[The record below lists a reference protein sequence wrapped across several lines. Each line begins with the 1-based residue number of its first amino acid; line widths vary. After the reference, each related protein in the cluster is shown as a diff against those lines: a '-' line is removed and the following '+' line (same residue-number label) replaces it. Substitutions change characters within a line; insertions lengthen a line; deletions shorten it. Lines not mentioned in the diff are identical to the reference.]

1 MEFANVYSSR
11 YNGNITFKARD
22 GVITVRAERNRTPK
36 IMTYRAEGGIG
47 LSLTYQ
53 QFNNRQEPK
62 DTEKMQ
68 AAGVAA
74 AEKHGLLP
82 AVYK

>member
-1 MEFANVYSSR
+1 
-11 YNGNITFKARD
+11 
-22 GVITVRAERNRTPK
+22 
-36 IMTYRAEGGIG
+36 MTYRAEGGIG

-68 AAGVAA
+68 AAGAAA